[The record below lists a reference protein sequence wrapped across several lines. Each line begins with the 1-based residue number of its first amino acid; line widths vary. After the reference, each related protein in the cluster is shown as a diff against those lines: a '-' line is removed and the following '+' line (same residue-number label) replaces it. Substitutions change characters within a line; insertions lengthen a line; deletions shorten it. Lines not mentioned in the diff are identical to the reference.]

1 VATGSLCGEKS
12 SGISLWGRRVL
23 IRVGEVELLSGE
35 LFGCQFLSPD
45 LNERRHTGGIDSE
58 AVSDQVIVGTHLVQT
73 QSDPIGPREVIKVG
87 RLHGS
92 SVPDRALRHS
102 Q

>member
-1 VATGSLCGEKS
+1 MSPRG
-12 SGISLWGRRVL
+12 GRRTR
-23 IRVGEVELLSGE
+23 IRIRPVNALLES
-35 LFGCQFLSPD
+35 LFGRQLASTD
-45 LNERRHTGGIDSE
+45 LDEGRHAGGVHSE
-58 AVSDQVIVGTHLVQT
+58 AVANEVIVCSQFPQT